1 MIWVYMTIFAAL
13 MQTWRNSLQSELSS
27 HINVVGVTLARFIW
41 AGPIAACYLFV
52 LYQLP
57 QAQNLSI
64 PDFDNRFYLLVLG
77 ASIVQIIATGL
88 LVLLFKQNN
97 FAIGAGL
104 AKSEAIIAA
113 IIGSIFLGTALSP
126 IGWGGVLIGS
136 IAVFYMSNTKRVQ
149 GLSLKTLSIGL
160 TCGCCFALTSLA
172 IREASLMLDLPFLH
186 RAAWV
191 LVLVI
196 CTQTLILISYLLA
209 TDRETFKKLFS
220 YKKLTLMTSI
230 TSCLGSIGWFTAMSL
245 QSVPYVKTLGQ
256 VEVLFTLLFST
267 YYLKQK
273 VTKKDTISLIL
284 IAIAAI
290 MVTWKA

>member
-41 AGPIAACYLFV
+41 AGPIAACYLFI

-57 QAQNLSI
+57 QAQNLPI
-64 PDFDNRFYLLVLG
+64 PDFDNHFYLLVLG

-113 IIGSIFLGTALSP
+113 IIGSIFLGTALTT

-136 IAVFYMSNTKRVQ
+136 IAVFYMSNIKGVQ
-149 GLSLKTLSIGL
+149 GLSFKTLSIGL

-209 TDRETFKKLFS
+209 TDRDTFKKLFS

-273 VTKKDTISLIL
+273 VTRKDAVNLLL
-284 IAIAAI
+284 IAIAAV
-290 MVTWKA
+290 MVTWR